1 MENGPCLDDIPKD
14 SKCWSSIILLKNRII
29 GFDLSQILPSMP
41 QASPT
46 PALGCPGVP
55 WGALGCPAGSAWWWI
70 NCWFLVDLSWFV
82 IRNWYMMR
90 CIYIYWFIDVCI
102 ICICIYNY
110 IYIYVCV
117 WNIYIYVCVKYIYI
131 YIHMW
136 SNCHCLEWFSQTNLL
151 NTYRHLFAG
160 RSMKMFHFNQLFTT

>member
-55 WGALGCPAGSAWWWI
+55 WGALPDPPGDGLTVGFWWI
-70 NCWFLVDLSWFV
+70 YHDLSSGIDIW
-82 IRNWYMMR
+82 WDAY
-90 CIYIYWFIDVCI
+90 IYIYWFIDVCI

-110 IYIYVCV
+110 IYMCV
-117 WNIYIYVCVKYIYI
+117 WNIYIYICVCEIYI
-131 YIHMW
+131 YTYICEVIAIAW
-136 SNCHCLEWFSQTNLL
+136 SDFPKL
-151 NTYRHLFAG
+151 TY
-160 RSMKMFHFNQLFTT
+160 

>member
-1 MENGPCLDDIPKD
+1 MLIFHNSVKKQNHRLRPIPD
-14 SKCWSSIILLKNRII
+14 PSKHAPSITDPR
-29 GFDLSQILPSMP
+29 
-41 QASPT
+41 
-46 PALGCPGVP
+46 PGVP

-90 CIYIYWFIDVCI
+90 CIYIYIYIDLLMCI

-117 WNIYIYVCVKYIYI
+117 WNIYMCVWKYIYI